1 MKLSEFQKST
11 NLIIT
16 KCKNGS
22 LLKSV
27 RNYSGI
33 SVLRTTL
40 KEAITPPK
48 ISFMISNYK
57 LVVAYDRKNC
67 PQLLFFS

>member
-40 KEAITPPK
+40 KQAITHPK
-48 ISFMISNYK
+48 RSFI
-57 LVVAYDRKNC
+57 
-67 PQLLFFS
+67 LFNS

>member
-27 RNYSGI
+27 RNYNGI

-40 KEAITPPK
+40 KQAINYPK
-48 ISFMISNYK
+48 RSFIHFNPK
-57 LVVAYDRKNC
+57 LVVGDDHKNC
-67 PQLLFFS
+67 P